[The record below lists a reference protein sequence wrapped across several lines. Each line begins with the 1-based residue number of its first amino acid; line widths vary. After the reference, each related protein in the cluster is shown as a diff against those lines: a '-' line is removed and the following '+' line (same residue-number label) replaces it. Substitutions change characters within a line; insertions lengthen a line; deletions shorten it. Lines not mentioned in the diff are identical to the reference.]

1 MTNSNVLWEDVLD
14 ALMLEENE
22 PSHEALLRWSERYPQ
37 YRQALK
43 EFFATWAI
51 QKYRPDSEPAIDEE
65 SIVEEGVNHVM
76 DTLHRQGRLISP
88 QAVPPL
94 AEYDQL
100 VLTAIYLL
108 RGEGAPATITMKV
121 SDISGKQ
128 ALLGSVFVSLNR
140 LETQG
145 LAVSRYPNPE
155 DTTTRHFTVTMLGER
170 ALAAAKQTSTA
181 IARFLA
187 DFA

>member
-1 MTNSNVLWEDVLD
+1 MCLYNNNKNILADTLIKHNIVLVTLRRNCPGVRQIRRRCSGQSGRINPNVLQV
-14 ALMLEENE
+14 
-22 PSHEALLRWSERYPQ
+22 
-37 YRQALK
+37 RQ
-43 EFFATWAI
+43 
-51 QKYRPDSEPAIDEE
+51 
-65 SIVEEGVNHVM
+65 
-76 DTLHRQGRLISP
+76 
-88 QAVPPL
+88 
-94 AEYDQL
+94 
-100 VLTAIYLL
+100 YLL

-140 LETQG
+140 LEAQG
-145 LAVSRYPNPE
+145 LAVSRYPDPE
-155 DTTTRHFTVTMLGER
+155 ATTTRHFTVTMLGER